1 MTYNLG
7 WREYYFVLKLLMK
20 DLRVW
25 FQHGTNYDIGGK
37 SKPWIIYSLW
47 LSVRACTVQK
57 VAKERRVLCDIQLV
71 PGTMRATPKVSH
83 LGLLV
88 PFLRELVIYIYV
100 YDDPMVDCITVCV
113 GSKGLYAL
121 LVISFFLKL
130 NEMFEKK
137 EINKWSTMISS

>member
-1 MTYNLG
+1 M
-7 WREYYFVLKLLMK
+7 
-20 DLRVW
+20 
-25 FQHGTNYDIGGK
+25 
-37 SKPWIIYSLW
+37 
-47 LSVRACTVQK
+47 
-57 VAKERRVLCDIQLV
+57 AKERRVLCDIQLV

-83 LGLLV
+83 LELLV
-88 PFLRELVIYIYV
+88 IFLRELVIYIYV

-137 EINKWSTMISS
+137 ESLISGPL